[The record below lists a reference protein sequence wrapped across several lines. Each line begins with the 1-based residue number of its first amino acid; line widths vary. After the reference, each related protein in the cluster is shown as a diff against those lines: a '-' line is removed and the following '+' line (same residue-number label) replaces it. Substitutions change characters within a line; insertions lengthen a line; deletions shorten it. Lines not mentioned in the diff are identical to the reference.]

1 MTTASYNEKTN
12 TLAITPPA
20 VPWSETME
28 KLYRGLCA
36 PSNTQFLLDAMAAL
50 PLLSPQERSTVI
62 WRVATTTG
70 LDRTA
75 NRDYVMHLFDEVE
88 KLTKQ

>member
-12 TLAITPPA
+12 TLTITPPA

-36 PSNTQFLLDAMAAL
+36 PSNTQFLLDSINAL

-62 WRVATTTG
+62 LRVAATPG

-75 NRDYVMHLFDEVE
+75 NRDYAMRLLDEVE